1 MILSFG
7 SYNHYY
13 IRHKR
18 KEVDILSQPCI
29 CIDVSKNTSHVQGF
43 INSIKTPVSKPFKI
57 YHTITGFN
65 KIKDLYI
72 KLVNLT
78 NSKPLVIFESTGVYH
93 KCLVQFLEQ
102 EKYDY
107 HAVSPL
113 KSAKHRNSEI
123 RNAKT
128 DKRDCKNLADMF
140 YSEKLGIFYKHDS
153 LYTNLKNL
161 NREYHTNKIHL
172 QKLEVT
178 LNELID
184 TIFPCFDNLFSNLLS
199 KSSLDFLEKFYHPD
213 LINNSSLE
221 DITNFFLNSDI
232 KHSESY
238 SKSKASILKNYASNI
253 ISGCSINSYITLF
266 LLDTIKQLKLLLE
279 IQNNIISKLIELAKQ
294 TPYFTI
300 IRSIPG
306 IGDLICAR
314 LIAEI
319 GDISRFKKPEQINAF
334 IGVDPIIDQ

>member
-1 MILSFG
+1 MLLSFG

-18 KEVDILSQPCI
+18 KKVDILSQPCI

-57 YHTITGFN
+57 DHTITGFN

-140 YSEKLGIFYKHDS
+140 YSEKLGIFYKHNS

-184 TIFPCFDNLFSNLLS
+184 TIFPCFDNLFSDLLS

-213 LINNSSLE
+213 LINNASLE

-238 SKSKASILKNYASNI
+238 SKSKASTLKNYASI
-253 ISGCSINSYITLF
+253 LYLVV
-266 LLDTIKQLKLLLE
+266 
-279 IQNNIISKLIELAKQ
+279 
-294 TPYFTI
+294 
-300 IRSIPG
+300 
-306 IGDLICAR
+306 R
-314 LIAEI
+314 LILI
-319 GDISRFKKPEQINAF
+319 LLCFYLIQ
-334 IGVDPIIDQ
+334 

>member
-57 YHTITGFN
+57 DHTITGFN
-65 KIKDLYI
+65 KIKNLYI

-140 YSEKLGIFYKHDS
+140 YSEKLGLFYKHDS

-184 TIFPCFDNLFSNLLS
+184 TIFPCFDNLFSDLLS

-238 SKSKASILKNYASNI
+238 SKSKAFTLKNYASNI

-266 LLDTIKQLKLLLE
+266 LLDKKTSSNNNNLE
-279 IQNNIISKLIELAKQ
+279 K
-294 TPYFTI
+294 
-300 IRSIPG
+300 G
-306 IGDLICAR
+306 C
-314 LIAEI
+314 
-319 GDISRFKKPEQINAF
+319 
-334 IGVDPIIDQ
+334 